1 MEGGCRLRAIR
12 GREML
17 KFSNAMSYRY
27 LHRRRVLFSET
38 DLAGIAHFSN
48 FFRWME
54 ETEHA
59 FYRSLGLS
67 VHPLQ
72 HGISDTSTGWPRL
85 KASAEYRLPLQFEEE
100 FEVELLVAEIRSK
113 AIRYEFYF
121 WKKPDDPAQR
131 KLSARGELVVVAV
144 KADPGTREMRATAI
158 PDNFRERITCAPGDG
173 PDSAVDPTNDQ
184 TSL

>member
-1 MEGGCRLRAIR
+1 
-12 GREML
+12 
-17 KFSNAMSYRY
+17 MSCRY

-72 HGISDTSTGWPRL
+72 HGVTDTSTGWPRL
-85 KASAEYRLPLQFEEE
+85 KASAEYRLPLLFEEE
-100 FEVELLVAEIRSK
+100 FEVELLVAEMRSK
-113 AIRYEFYF
+113 AIRYEFKFY
-121 WKKPDDPAQR
+121 KNPDEPSAR
-131 KLSARGELVVVAV
+131 KLAAHGELVVVAV
-144 KADPGTREMRATAI
+144 RADPGTREMRATAI
-158 PDNFRERITCAPGDG
+158 PDNFRTRI
-173 PDSAVDPTNDQ
+173 SAVPAPTPEPL
-184 TSL
+184 S

>member
-1 MEGGCRLRAIR
+1 
-12 GREML
+12 ML
-17 KFSNAMSYRY
+17 DIQVPFMSYRY

-67 VHPLQ
+67 VHPMQ
-72 HGISDTSTGWPRL
+72 HGATDTRTGWPRL
-85 KASAEYRLPLQFEEE
+85 KAAAEYRLPLQFEEE

-113 AIRYEFYF
+113 AIRYEFKF
-121 WKKPDDPAQR
+121 FKNPDDAAAR
-131 KLSARGELVVVAV
+131 KLAARGELVVVAV
-144 KADPGTREMRATAI
+144 MADPGTREMQATAI
-158 PDNFRERITCAPGDG
+158 PDNFRERISCAPAELLGA
-173 PDSAVDPTNDQ
+173 PLS
-184 TSL
+184 